1 MEHDAGTR
9 IIPVD
14 NLTEYFRDALAG
26 ALTHQRIA
34 LDDHTAHYV
43 VNLLTEFARAEQ
55 LHSGLPPGQ
64 RWPCL
69 ALLLGAACEAR
80 SPVEREAALQ
90 RLGDVSL
97 FMAGFF
103 AHGFATRLVDIDY
116 HIAMGGRSYSLLA
129 GTTTGTRRRAF
140 AQVWT
145 ELSTKFGRLVDA
157 LGEISDSAKIWSH
170 ADILRLYEI
179 WLKTGSGRARD
190 LLSTLGVTPSTVSLR
205 PN

>member
-1 MEHDAGTR
+1 MEHGAGTR

-64 RWPCL
+64 RWPSL
-69 ALLLGAACEAR
+69 ALLLGTACEAR
-80 SPVEREAALQ
+80 SPIERELALQ

-129 GTTTGTRRRAF
+129 GTTTGSRRRAF
-140 AQVWT
+140 AQVWA
-145 ELSTKFGRLVDA
+145 ELSGKFGRLVDA

-190 LLSTLGVTPSTVSLR
+190 LLSTLGVTPSPVSLR